1 MKHLTILLFGNLA
14 CASIVL
20 KLSDSDAA
28 AVGSLTSSISNVQH
42 TFYGYPD
49 NDPPGPATAY
59 NCGGRNF
66 VAGGTGTHDNPLT
79 MATAPGKLNQCE
91 TIYVPYLKKYVRFED
106 TCAQCTDDWN
116 GGSGKRHIDIW
127 TGSSTIN
134 GGQKQIDCED
144 ALTPDQPKTIV
155 RNPAANLEVDGKFE
169 LIKRASP
176 EEITYA
182 LHPHLQLCGLT
193 VSRRRSEKFL

>member
-1 MKHLTILLFGNLA
+1 MKQLAVLSIITLFGNLA
-14 CASIVL
+14 SASIVL
-20 KLSDSDAA
+20 KLPNSDSDSATLD
-28 AVGSLTSSISNVQH
+28 SSSSSTTTLSSSISNVQY
-42 TFYGYPD
+42 TYYGYPD

-79 MATAPGKLNQCE
+79 MATAPGELNQCE

-127 TGSSTIN
+127 TGSSTVN
-134 GGQKQIDCED
+134 GGQKQIACED
-144 ALTPDQPKTIV
+144 ALTPG
-155 RNPAANLEVDGKFE
+155 PAKDHCEESGGE
-169 LIKRASP
+169 L
-176 EEITYA
+176 
-182 LHPHLQLCGLT
+182 GG
-193 VSRRRSEKFL
+193 